1 MGNRRGGTWWAGNT
15 SHVPCLPIHATCT
28 HLERV
33 YLHVVQNPFLVLK
46 VVETRGAFP
55 RASRGS
61 RAPLGVLRKVSVV
74 YRQTVIGFS
83 KCNKYSP
90 PEVVSKSPRHAC
102 SNAPPAKSSPT
113 AEMRNG
119 WGAPGGAMWTTPS
132 AMLRPTPPGVCR
144 TRPGQVVPRVSD
156 WPGNGDARTSITMPP
171 TTTTAP
177 DTEDGDVV
185 STRCATRRRA
195 AAARIFWLTLTKTCG
210 VLWGV
215 PRSASC

>member
-1 MGNRRGGTWWAGNT
+1 MLFRSFFQTVLVRINPCFVHHALHELAIRDRTGHLSACVQHDRHRGGGFARAHANAGAN
-15 SHVPCLPIHATCT
+15 
-28 HLERV
+28 
-33 YLHVVQNPFLVLK
+33 F
-46 VVETRGAFP
+46 
-55 RASRGS
+55 
-61 RAPLGVLRKVSVV
+61 GVLRKVSVV

-144 TRPGQVVPRVSD
+144 TRPGQVVPRVSE